1 MRAGSL
7 EIDPALYE
15 FIAVEA
21 LPGTGV
27 QIDEFWS
34 ALQSILVDLG
44 PRNAAL
50 LARRDELQSQ
60 IDDWH
65 RAARAEGRGHDGDA
79 YANFLRDIGYLR
91 YMDGSVAATTANV
104 DPEIAEVA
112 GPQLVVPLDNAR
124 YALNAAN
131 ARWGSLY
138 DALYGTD
145 VIGESDGCSRG
156 GAYNPIRGDR
166 VVAAGREFLDTHFT
180 LDSASHLWATG
191 YSVRDGAL
199 QVGSGDGTVSA
210 LLRPE
215 QFVGYTGAGDAPTSI
230 LLRKNGLHCELRI
243 DADHPVGR
251 RDHAGVFDIHLESAI
266 TTIMDFEDSV
276 SAVDAD
282 DKVSV
287 YRNWL
292 GLMRG
297 TLQTTFVRDGTAV
310 NRSLNGD
317 RSFTGPG
324 GEPVKLPGRA
334 LMLVRNVG
342 PHLSTDMVR
351 LDGEPVCETMVDAMV
366 TALCAIGDL
375 RGMGR
380 VDGQPI
386 RNSASGSVYIVKP
399 KMHGPDEVA
408 LACELFSRVED
419 ALGLVQ
425 RTLKMGIMDEE
436 RRTSLGLKE
445 CIWRARDR
453 VVFINTG
460 FLDRTGDEIHTD
472 MEAGPV
478 IPKAEMRTAAWLG
491 AYENSNVD
499 AGLACGLRGRAQ
511 IGKGMWT
518 MPAEMAAM
526 AKAKIQHPIAGAS
539 TAWVPSPTAA
549 TLHAM
554 HYFLVDVADR
564 QRDLSDRTPARLA
577 NLIEIPVLPVA
588 RELGPGEIQHEL
600 DNNVQGILGYLVRWV
615 GQGVGC
621 STVPDIGDIG
631 LMEDLA
637 TLRISSQHIAN
648 WLHHGLVSADQVR
661 ETMRRMANL
670 VDQQN
675 AGDPGYEPMAPE
687 YDSSIPFHA
696 ALELVFSAR
705 DEPNGY
711 TERVLRSHRRAVKA
725 RSNPHPY
732 ARP

>member
-7 EIDPALYE
+7 DIAPALYE

-34 ALQSILVDLG
+34 ALQSILTDLG

-50 LARRDELQSQ
+50 LSRRDELQSQ

-65 RAARAEGRGHDGDA
+65 RAARAEGRENDGEA
-79 YANFLRDIGYLR
+79 YADFLRDIGYLR
-91 YMDGSVAATTANV
+91 YMDSSVTATTANV

-145 VIGESDGCSRG
+145 VLSESDGCSRG
-156 GAYNPIRGDR
+156 NSYNPIRGDR
-166 VVAAGREFLDTHFT
+166 VVGAGREFLDTHFA
-180 LDSASHLWATG
+180 LDSASHTWATG
-191 YSVRDGAL
+191 YWVQDGVLRVR
-199 QVGSGDGTVSA
+199 SGDGTVSA

-215 QFVGYTGAGDAPTSI
+215 QFVGHTGPAGEPASI
-230 LLRKNGLHCELRI
+230 LLRKNGLHCELRV
-243 DADHPVGR
+243 DGDHPVGR
-251 RDHAGVFDIHLESAI
+251 RDHAGVFDICLESAI

-282 DKVSV
+282 DKVAV

-297 TLQTTFVRDGTAV
+297 TLETTFVRDGAAV
-310 NRSLNGD
+310 HRSLNSD
-317 RSFTGPG
+317 RSFTGPDG
-324 GEPVKLPGRA
+324 SQMTLPGRA

-342 PHLSTDMVR
+342 PHLSTDMVK

-366 TALCAIGDL
+366 TALCALHDL

-380 VDGQPI
+380 LNGDRI
-386 RNSASGSVYIVKP
+386 RNSAAGSVYIVKP
-399 KMHGPDEVA
+399 KMHGPSEVA
-408 LACELFSRVED
+408 LACELFSRVES

-445 CIWRARDR
+445 CIWHARDR

-478 IPKAEMRTAAWLG
+478 VPKAEMRAATWLG

-499 AGLACGLRGRAQ
+499 TGLACGLRGRAQ

-518 MPAEMAAM
+518 MPTEMAAM

-564 QRDLSDRTPARLA
+564 QHDLADRTPARLA
-577 NLIEIPVLPVA
+577 SLIDVPVLPVG
-588 RELGPGEIQHEL
+588 RELGPGEIQREL
-600 DNNVQGILGYLVRWV
+600 DNNVQGILGYTVRWV

-621 STVPDIGDIG
+621 STVPDIDDIG

-648 WLHHGLVSADQVR
+648 WLHHGLVSTDQVR

-675 AGDPGYEPMAPE
+675 AGDPDYEPMAPD
-687 YDSSIPFHA
+687 YDSSIPFQA
-696 ALELVFSAR
+696 AVELVLSGR

-711 TERVLRSHRRAVKA
+711 TERILRSHRRAVKA
-725 RSNPHPY
+725 RLAGQATSIG
-732 ARP
+732 

>member
-7 EIDPALYE
+7 DIAPELYE

-27 QIDEFWS
+27 QIEEFWG
-34 ALQSILVDLG
+34 ALESILTDLG

-50 LARRDELQSQ
+50 MARRDELQAQ

-65 RAARAEGRGHDGDA
+65 RAARADGRGHDSEA

-91 YMDGSVAATTANV
+91 YLDGTVTATTANV
-104 DPEIAEVA
+104 DREIAEVA

-145 VIGESDGCSRG
+145 VISEADGCSRG
-156 GAYNPIRGDR
+156 NTYNPVRGDR
-166 VVAAGREFLDTHFT
+166 VIAAGREFLDTHFT
-180 LDSASHLWATG
+180 LDSASHAWATG
-191 YSVRDGAL
+191 YSVQDGAL
-199 QVGSGDGTVSA
+199 RARSGDGTVST

-215 QFVGYTGAGDAPTSI
+215 QFAGYIGEEDSPESVV
-230 LLRKNGLHCELRI
+230 LRKNGLHCELLI
-243 DADHPVGR
+243 DSDHPVGR
-251 RDHAGVFDIHLESAI
+251 RDHAGIFDIRLESAV

-276 SAVDAD
+276 AAVDAD
-282 DKVSV
+282 DKVAV
-287 YRNWL
+287 YRNWH

-297 TLQTTFVRDGTAV
+297 TLETTFVRDGTTV
-310 NRSLNGD
+310 HRTLNPD
-317 RSFTGPG
+317 RSITGPDG
-324 GEPVKLPGRA
+324 SAVTLPGRS

-342 PHLSTDMVR
+342 HHLTTDMVR
-351 LDGEPVCETMVDAMV
+351 IDGEPVYETMVDAMV
-366 TALCAIGDL
+366 TALCALGDV

-380 VDGQPI
+380 LDGRPI
-386 RNSASGSVYIVKP
+386 RNSATGSIYIVKP
-399 KMHGPDEVA
+399 KMHGPDEVE
-408 LACELFSRVED
+408 LACELFSRIEA

-445 CIWRARDR
+445 CISRARDR

-478 IPKAEMRTAAWLG
+478 IPKTEMKAAAWLG

-499 AGLACGLRGRAQ
+499 TGLACGLRGRAQ

-518 MPAEMAAM
+518 MPSEMAAM
-526 AKAKIQHPIAGAS
+526 VKAKIQHPIAGAS
-539 TAWVPSPTAA
+539 TAWVPSHTAA

-564 QRDLSDRTPARLA
+564 QRDLADRTPARLA
-577 NLIEIPVLPVA
+577 SLIDIPVLPVG
-588 RELGPGEIQHEL
+588 RELSSNEIQREL
-600 DNNVQGILGYLVRWV
+600 DNNVQGVLGYLVRWV

-621 STVPDIGDIG
+621 STVPDIADVG

-648 WLHHGLVSADQVR
+648 WLHHGLVSAETVR

-675 AGDPGYEPMAPE
+675 SGDPAYEPMAPD
-687 YDSSIPFHA
+687 YDASIPFRA
-696 ALELVFSAR
+696 AVELVFAAR

-711 TERVLRSHRRAVKA
+711 TERVLRSHRQQVKA
-725 RSNPHPY
+725 RS
-732 ARP
+732 RR

>member
-7 EIDPALYE
+7 DIAPALYE
-15 FIAVEA
+15 FIATEA
-21 LPGTGV
+21 LPGTGMHL
-27 QIDEFWS
+27 DEFWG
-34 ALQSILVDLG
+34 ALESILSDLG

-50 LARRDELQSQ
+50 LARRDELQTR

-65 RAARAEGRGHDGDA
+65 RGARERGEGHDPSA
-79 YANFLRDIGYLR
+79 YADFLRDIGYVR
-91 YMDGSVAATTANV
+91 YMDAAVTATTANV
-104 DPEIAEVA
+104 DPEIAQVA
-112 GPQLVVPLDNAR
+112 GSQLVVPLDNAR

-131 ARWGSLY
+131 ARWGSVY

-145 VIGESDGCSRG
+145 VISESDGCSRD
-156 GAYNPIRGDR
+156 GAYNPVRGDR
-166 VVAAGREFLDTHFT
+166 VVAAGREFLDTHFAVDT
-180 LDSASHLWATG
+180 SSHAWATG
-191 YSVRDGAL
+191 YYVDGNNL
-199 QVGSGDGTVSA
+199 LMRSGDGTISR

-215 QFVGYTGAGDAPTSI
+215 QFVGFTGTADAPASI
-230 LLRKNGLHCELRI
+230 LLRKHGLHCEVVI
-243 DADHPVGR
+243 DRDHPVGR
-251 RDHAGVFDIHLESAI
+251 RDHAGISDIRLESAV

-276 SAVDAD
+276 SAIDAD
-282 DKVSV
+282 DKVTL

-292 GLMRG
+292 GLMMG
-297 TLQTTFVRDGTAV
+297 TLETTFVRGAKTV
-310 NRSLNGD
+310 HRRLNAD
-317 RSFTGPG
+317 RSFTAADGSA
-324 GEPVKLPGRA
+324 LRLAGRS

-342 PHLSTDMVR
+342 PHLSTDMVT
-351 LDGEPVCETMVDAMV
+351 LDGEPVSETMIDAMV
-366 TALCAIGDL
+366 TALCALGDL
-375 RGMGR
+375 RGMAR
-380 VDGQPI
+380 VDGTAI
-386 RNSASGSVYIVKP
+386 RNSPAGSVYIVKP

-419 ALGLVQ
+419 ALGLV
-425 RTLKMGIMDEE
+425 RNTLKMGIMDEE

-478 IPKAEMRTAAWLG
+478 VPKSEMRSAGWLG

-499 AGLACGLRGRAQ
+499 TGLACGLQGRAQ

-518 MPAEMAAM
+518 MPNEMAAM
-526 AKAKIQHPIAGAS
+526 IKAKIAHPIAGAT

-549 TLHAM
+549 TLHAL
-554 HYFLVDVADR
+554 HYFLVDVDAR
-564 QRDLSDRTPARLA
+564 QRDLASREPARLA
-577 NLIEIPVLPVA
+577 SLIEIPVMPA
-588 RELGPGEIQHEL
+588 DRELSPAEIQREL
-600 DNNVQGILGYLVRWV
+600 DNNTQGILGYLVRWV

-621 STVPDIGDIG
+621 STVLDINDVG

-648 WLHHGLVSADQVR
+648 WLHHGLVTADEVR
-661 ETMRRMANL
+661 ETMRRMAHR

-675 AGDPGYEPMAPE
+675 RDDPQYEPMAPDF
-687 YDSSIPFHA
+687 DSSIAFTA
-696 ALELVFSAR
+696 ALELIFSAR

-711 TERVLRSHRRAVKA
+711 TERVLRTHRQAVKS
-725 RSNPHPY
+725 RTGL
-732 ARP
+732 

>member
-7 EIDPALYE
+7 EIDPSLYD

-21 LPGTGV
+21 LTGTGV

-34 ALQSILVDLG
+34 ALQSILTDLG

-50 LARRDELQSQ
+50 LSRRDELQAQ

-65 RAARAEGRGHDGDA
+65 RATRAEGRSHDSEA

-91 YMDGSVAATTANV
+91 YMDSSVTATTTNV

-138 DALYGTD
+138 DALYGTN
-145 VIGESDGCSRG
+145 VLSESDGCSRG
-156 GAYNPIRGDR
+156 DSYNPVRGDR
-166 VVAAGREFLDTHFT
+166 VVSAGREFLDTHFA
-180 LDSASHLWATG
+180 LDSASHTWATG
-191 YSVRDGAL
+191 YWVHDGAL
-199 QVGSGDGTVSA
+199 RVRSGDGTISA

-215 QFVGYTGAGDAPTSI
+215 QFVGYTGGAEDPDSI
-230 LLRKNGLHCELRI
+230 LLRKNGLHCELCV
-243 DADHPVGR
+243 DPDHPVGR
-251 RDHAGVFDIHLESAI
+251 RDHAGIFDIRLESAV

-282 DKVSV
+282 DKVTV

-297 TLQTTFVRDGTAV
+297 TLETTFVRDGTAV
-310 NRSLNGD
+310 HRSLNRD
-317 RSFTGPG
+317 RSVTGPDG
-324 GEPVKLPGRA
+324 SPVTLAGRA

-342 PHLSTDMVR
+342 PHLSTDMVK
-351 LDGEPVCETMVDAMV
+351 LDGEPVYETMIDAMV
-366 TALCAIGDL
+366 TALCALHDL

-380 VDGQPI
+380 LNGEPV
-386 RNSASGSVYIVKP
+386 RNSATGSVYIVKP
-399 KMHGPDEVA
+399 KMHGPEEVG
-408 LACELFSRVED
+408 LACELFSRVEN

-445 CIWRARDR
+445 CISIARHR

-472 MEAGPV
+472 MEAGPA
-478 IPKAEMRTAAWLG
+478 IPKAEMRSATWLG
-491 AYENSNVD
+491 SYENSNVD
-499 AGLACGLRGRAQ
+499 TGLACGLRGRAQ

-518 MPAEMAAM
+518 MPTEMAAM

-564 QRDLSDRTPARLA
+564 QHDLADRTPSRLA
-577 NLIEIPVLPVA
+577 SLIDIPVLPA
-588 RELGPGEIQHEL
+588 GRELGRSEIQREL
-600 DNNVQGILGYLVRWV
+600 DNNVQGILGYTVRWV

-621 STVPDIGDIG
+621 STVPDIDDIG

-648 WLHHGLVSADQVR
+648 WLHHGLVSADQVG

-675 AGDPGYEPMAPE
+675 AGDPDYESMAPD
-687 YDSSIPFHA
+687 YDSSIPFQA
-696 ALELVFSAR
+696 AVALVFSGR

-711 TERVLRSHRRAVKA
+711 TERILRSHRRAVKA
-725 RSNPHPY
+725 RQTPQPT
-732 ARP
+732 AGP

>member
-1 MRAGSL
+1 MRTGSL
-7 EIDPALYE
+7 EIAPPFDE

-27 QIDEFWS
+27 QIEEFWG
-34 ALQSILVDLG
+34 ALESILTDLG

-50 LARRDELQSQ
+50 LAHRDELQAQ

-65 RAARAEGRGHDGDA
+65 RAARADGRGHDGDA

-91 YMDGSVAATTANV
+91 YMDSAVTAATTNV

-112 GPQLVVPLDNAR
+112 GPQLVVPVDNAR

-145 VIGESDGCSRG
+145 VLSEADGCSRG
-156 GAYNPIRGDR
+156 DAYNPVRGDR
-166 VVAAGREFLDTHFT
+166 VIAAGREFLDTHFT
-180 LDSASHLWATG
+180 LDSAGHGWATDYLVQDG
-191 YSVRDGAL
+191 SLRVR
-199 QVGSGDGTVSA
+199 SGDGTVSA

-215 QFVGYTGAGDAPTSI
+215 QFVGYTGAADAPASI

-251 RDHAGVFDIHLESAI
+251 RDHAGIFDIRLESAL
-266 TTIMDFEDSV
+266 TAIMDFEDSV

-282 DKVSV
+282 DKVAV

-297 TLQTTFVRDGTAV
+297 TLETTFVRDGRTV
-310 NRSLNGD
+310 NRSLHGD
-317 RSFTGPG
+317 RSFIGPDG
-324 GEPVKLPGRA
+324 SQVTLPGRS

-342 PHLSTDMVR
+342 HHLTTDMVR
-351 LDGEPVCETMVDAMV
+351 LDGEPVYETMVDAMV
-366 TALCAIGDL
+366 TALCALHDL

-380 VDGQPI
+380 VDGRPI

-399 KMHGPDEVA
+399 KLHGPDEVA
-408 LACELFSRVED
+408 LACDLLSRVET

-478 IPKAEMRTAAWLG
+478 IPKTEMKTAAWLG

-499 AGLACGLRGRAQ
+499 TGLACGLQGRAQ

-518 MPAEMAAM
+518 MPSEMAAM
-526 AKAKIQHPIAGAS
+526 VKAKIQHPIAGAS

-554 HYFLVDVADR
+554 HYFLVDVTDR
-564 QRDLSDRTPARLA
+564 QRDLADRTPARLA
-577 NLIEIPVLPVA
+577 SLIDIPVLA
-588 RELGPGEIQHEL
+588 AGRELGPGEIQREL
-600 DNNVQGILGYLVRWV
+600 DNNIQGILGYLVRWV

-648 WLHHGLVSADQVR
+648 WLHHGLVSAEVVR

-675 AGDPGYEPMAPE
+675 SGDADYEPMAPD
-687 YDSSIPFHA
+687 YDSSVPFA
-696 ALELVFSAR
+696 AAVELVFSAR
-705 DEPNGY
+705 DEPSGY
-711 TERVLRSHRRAVKA
+711 TERVLRTHRRAVKA
-725 RSNPHPY
+725 RST
-732 ARP
+732 R

>member
-7 EIDPALYE
+7 EISPPLYE

-27 QIDEFWS
+27 QIDEFWG
-34 ALQSILVDLG
+34 ALESIFADLG

-50 LARRDELQSQ
+50 LARRDELQAQ

-65 RAARAEGRGHDGDA
+65 RAARSDARGHDAEA

-91 YMDGSVAATTANV
+91 YMDGAVAATTANV

-112 GPQLVVPLDNAR
+112 GPQLVVPVDSAR

-145 VIGESDGCSRG
+145 MLGEADGCSRG
-156 GAYNPIRGDR
+156 DAYNPIRGDR

-180 LDSASHLWATG
+180 LDSAGHACATG
-191 YSVRDGAL
+191 YWVQDGVLRVR
-199 QVGSGDGTVSA
+199 SGDGTVSA

-215 QFVGYTGAGDAPTSI
+215 QFVGYDGTAASPNSI
-230 LLRKNGLHCELRI
+230 LLRKNGLHCELRVGP
-243 DADHPVGR
+243 DHPVGR
-251 RDHAGVFDIHLESAI
+251 RDHAGICDIRLESAI
-266 TTIMDFEDSV
+266 TAIMDFEDSV
-276 SAVDAD
+276 SVVDAD

-297 TLQTTFVRDGTAV
+297 TLETTFVRDGTTV
-310 NRSLNGD
+310 NRSLHGD
-317 RSFTGPG
+317 RSFTGPDG
-324 GEPVKLPGRA
+324 SQRTLPGRS

-342 PHLSTDMVR
+342 PHLTTDMVM
-351 LDGEPVCETMVDAMV
+351 LNGAPVYETMIDAMV
-366 TALCAIGDL
+366 TALSALHDL

-380 VDGQPI
+380 VGGRPI
-386 RNSASGSVYIVKP
+386 RNSATGSVYIVKP

-419 ALGLVQ
+419 ALGLVKH
-425 RTLKMGIMDEE
+425 TLKIGIMDEE

-445 CIWRARDR
+445 CIARARDR

-472 MEAGPV
+472 MEAGPM
-478 IPKAEMRTAAWLG
+478 IPKAEMKAAAWLG
-491 AYENSNVD
+491 AYEDSNVD
-499 AGLACGLRGRAQ
+499 TGLACGLRGRAQ

-526 AKAKIQHPIAGAS
+526 VKAKIQHPIAGAS

-564 QRDLSDRTPARLA
+564 QHDLADRVPARLA
-577 NLIEIPVLPVA
+577 SLIDIPVLPPG
-588 RELGPGEIQHEL
+588 RELGPSEIQREL
-600 DNNVQGILGYLVRWV
+600 DNNLQGILGYLVRWV

-621 STVPDIGDIG
+621 STVPDISDVD

-648 WLHHGLVSADQVR
+648 WLYHGLISADQVR
-661 ETMRRMANL
+661 ETMLRMANL

-675 AGDPGYEPMAPE
+675 IGDLDYEPMAPD
-687 YDSSIPFHA
+687 YGSSIPFQA
-696 ALELVFSAR
+696 AVELVFSAR
-705 DEPNGY
+705 EEPNGY
-711 TERVLRSHRRAVKA
+711 TERVLRSHRQTVKA
-725 RSNPHPY
+725 RSTL
-732 ARP
+732 

>member
-7 EIDPALYE
+7 EIASPLYE

-27 QIDEFWS
+27 HIDEFWG
-34 ALQSILVDLG
+34 ALESILADLG

-50 LARRDELQSQ
+50 MARRDELQAQ

-65 RAARAEGRGHDGDA
+65 RAACGDGRGHDGDA
-79 YANFLRDIGYLR
+79 YANFLHDIGYLR
-91 YMDGSVAATTANV
+91 YMDGAVTATTANV
-104 DPEIAEVA
+104 DPEIAEVP
-112 GPQLVVPLDNAR
+112 GPQLVVPVDNPR

-145 VIGESDGCSRG
+145 VISEADGCSRG
-156 GAYNPIRGDR
+156 DAYNPVRGDR

-180 LDSASHLWATG
+180 LDSASHGWATG
-191 YSVRDGAL
+191 YFTEDAALTVR
-199 QVGSGDGTVSA
+199 SGDGTVSA

-215 QFVGYTGAGDAPTSI
+215 QFAGYAGAADSPTSI
-230 LLRKNGLHCELRI
+230 LLRKNGLHCEVRI
-243 DADHPVGR
+243 DGDHPVGR
-251 RDHAGVFDIHLESAI
+251 RDHAGVSDIRLESAI
-266 TTIMDFEDSV
+266 TAIMDFEDSV
-276 SAVDAD
+276 SAVDTD

-297 TLQTTFVRDGTAV
+297 TLETTFVRNGTTV
-310 NRSLNGD
+310 NRSLHGD
-317 RSFTGPG
+317 RSFTAPDGAQIT
-324 GEPVKLPGRA
+324 LPGRS

-342 PHLSTDMVR
+342 PHLTTDMVT
-351 LDGEPVCETMVDAMV
+351 LGGEPVYETMVDAMV
-366 TALCAIGDL
+366 TALCALHDL

-380 VDGQPI
+380 AGGRPI
-386 RNSASGSVYIVKP
+386 RNSATGSVYIVKP

-408 LACELFSRVED
+408 LACELFSRVEEV
-419 ALGLVQ
+419 LGLVQ

-445 CIWRARDR
+445 CIARARDR

-478 IPKAEMRTAAWLG
+478 IPKTEMKAAAWLG
-491 AYENSNVD
+491 AYEISNVD
-499 AGLACGLRGRAQ
+499 TGLACGLQGRAQ

-518 MPAEMAAM
+518 MPGEMAAM
-526 AKAKIQHPIAGAS
+526 VKAKIQHPIAGAS

-549 TLHAM
+549 TLHAV
-554 HYFLVDVADR
+554 HYFLVDVAHR
-564 QRDLSDRTPARLA
+564 QQDLADRTPARLA
-577 NLIEIPVLPVA
+577 SLIDIPVLGMG
-588 RELGPGEIQHEL
+588 RELGPSEIQREL

-637 TLRISSQHIAN
+637 TLRISSQHVAN
-648 WLHHGLVSADQVR
+648 WLHHGLISADQVR

-675 AGDPGYEPMAPE
+675 AGDPDYEPMAPD
-687 YDSSIPFHA
+687 YDSNIAFQA
-696 ALELVFSAR
+696 AVELVFSAR
-705 DEPNGY
+705 EEPNGY

-725 RSNPHPY
+725 GPT
-732 ARP
+732 A